1 MKQVEELLAKRL
13 ANHIRKTYPDTPFRF
28 DLTDKIGRTNGIRH
42 KQLMGKW
49 SRGYPDLF
57 IAHPNKKYAGM
68 YLELKDTPNGEV
80 PNTEHT
86 REQAAYHEI
95 LRRQGYF
102 CEFGV
107 GYEKCVEMIDAYM
120 SIKKR
125 KKKQ

>member
-13 ANHIRKTYPDTPFRF
+13 ANYIRTTYPDVPFRF
-28 DLTDKIGRTNGIRH
+28 DLTDKIGRTNGIRQ
-42 KQLMGKW
+42 KELMGKW
-49 SRGYPDLF
+49 SKGYPDLF
-57 IAHPNKKYAGM
+57 IAQPNKKYAGM
-68 YLELKDTPNGEV
+68 YLELKETKNGKV
-80 PNTEHT
+80 PNTAHT

-120 SIKKR
+120 NIKRKKR
-125 KKKQ
+125 KK